1 VRGAPW
7 AFSQINLS
15 CCCLSSCCL
24 SSCRLSS
31 KTALERPERLMVPCR
46 DHQVAVK
53 VGFTA
58 RRCSFASRSVSI
70 GSVGSRRRSSHCM
83 PHVTPR
89 WVSSAGARW
98 KSRDP
103 LECPSTTRPA
113 RRGMSP
119 PRPGKRA
126 TGDLW
131 AFGMRIVSQPIPRT
145 LSGERVSAIALK
157 NKAKPKRLGKQRDWL
172 TISGVN
178 PLTLW
183 RGSGTPSCDRGQ
195 VYAPRLPLRFC
206 DQLLVHGRDGA
217 AKGAPDR
224 AGATGGHRDGERA
237 LVLIL
242 LDPISSSAS

>member
-1 VRGAPW
+1 MRGAPW

-70 GSVGSRRRSSHCM
+70 GSVGSRRRVLIACPMSRRDGCH
-83 PHVTPR
+83 PPGRAGNPATLYNAPAPR
-89 WVSSAGARW
+89 VV
-98 KSRDP
+98 
-103 LECPSTTRPA
+103 
-113 RRGMSP
+113 SP

-126 TGDLW
+126 RGDLL
-131 AFGMRIVSQPIPRT
+131 AFGMRIVSQPTPRT
-145 LSGERVSAIALK
+145 LSGERVSAITLK

>member
-1 VRGAPW
+1 
-7 AFSQINLS
+7 
-15 CCCLSSCCL
+15 
-24 SSCRLSS
+24 
-31 KTALERPERLMVPCR
+31 
-46 DHQVAVK
+46 
-53 VGFTA
+53 
-58 RRCSFASRSVSI
+58 
-70 GSVGSRRRSSHCM
+70 M

-103 LECPSTTRPA
+103 LEFVSPQARKTRQGRFVGVWHAHCFPA
-113 RRGMSP
+113 DSPNSKRG
-119 PRPGKRA
+119 
-126 TGDLW
+126 
-131 AFGMRIVSQPIPRT
+131 
-145 LSGERVSAIALK
+145 RVSAITLK

-183 RGSGTPSCDRGQ
+183 RGSGTPSCDRGR
-195 VYAPRLPLRFC
+195 VYAARLPLRFC